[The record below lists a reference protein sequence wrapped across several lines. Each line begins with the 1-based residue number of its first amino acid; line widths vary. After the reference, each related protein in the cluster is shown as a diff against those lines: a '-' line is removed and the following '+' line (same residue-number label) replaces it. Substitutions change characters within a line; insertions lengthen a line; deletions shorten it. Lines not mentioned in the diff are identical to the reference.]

1 MHNYL
6 KCFFRNLL
14 VVFPLISL
22 VFSSFDQLIGV
33 LVEFQPDLVNADTG
47 LIIDDPETSG
57 DGKFLTTDDLDLG
70 FIQYQNVSKCTSFL
84 VDKPPHNS
92 DYFLLQMLAVKNY
105 YASISNN
112 SIDFDIGIIDQVFQ
126 LDNNM
131 KYYSTSDTQIGLL
144 FSESIDKVNA
154 ADEINGLSLKT
165 LDSISQ
171 FDSNQN
177 ILYVVFHAGLGQE
190 SSTDFDPTIYD
201 IRSAFVDDTMLD
213 SGWITE
219 SNISSGIVMPETLNM
234 IYYDTIEDAIPTGA
248 EGANL
253 EDYYCNQQ
261 FGMTGLFAHL
271 LGYSFGFP
279 PLHNVE
285 NGNPRVGIFDLMDV
299 GFFNGRGVIPA
310 PPSAWIRA
318 NQNFNF
324 NVELDDITENIND
337 ITTTYQLPCR
347 SCEVNNSFS
356 DKIYKINIS
365 NNEYFLIENRLKYLN
380 ADEETVDDL
389 YDDYIEIIYEGKL
402 TSLKRFKDDVTE
414 VLENFDC
421 GIGIDNFKEYII
433 NKEEIPDNSHVYIY

>member
-22 VFSSFDQLIGV
+22 VFSFDQLIGV

-57 DGKFLTTDDLDLG
+57 DGQFLTTDDLDLG

-112 SIDFDIGIIDQVFQ
+112 SIDFDIGIIDQIFQ

-154 ADEINGLSLKT
+154 VNQTEGLSLKT

-177 ILYVVFHAGLGQE
+177 ILYVVFHAGLGQ
-190 SSTDFDPTIYD
+190 DFSVPFLDPTTND
-201 IRSAFVDDTMLD
+201 LKSAYIDTDMLD
-213 SGWITE
+213 IF
-219 SNISSGIVMPETLNM
+219 
-234 IYYDTIEDAIPTGA
+234 
-248 EGANL
+248 NL
-253 EDYYCNQQ
+253 E
-261 FGMTGLFAHL
+261 
-271 LGYSFGFP
+271 
-279 PLHNVE
+279 
-285 NGNPRVGIFDLMDV
+285 
-299 GFFNGRGVIPA
+299 
-310 PPSAWIRA
+310 
-318 NQNFNF
+318 
-324 NVELDDITENIND
+324 
-337 ITTTYQLPCR
+337 
-347 SCEVNNSFS
+347 
-356 DKIYKINIS
+356 
-365 NNEYFLIENRLKYLN
+365 LIK
-380 ADEETVDDL
+380 
-389 YDDYIEIIYEGKL
+389 
-402 TSLKRFKDDVTE
+402 
-414 VLENFDC
+414 
-421 GIGIDNFKEYII
+421 
-433 NKEEIPDNSHVYIY
+433 